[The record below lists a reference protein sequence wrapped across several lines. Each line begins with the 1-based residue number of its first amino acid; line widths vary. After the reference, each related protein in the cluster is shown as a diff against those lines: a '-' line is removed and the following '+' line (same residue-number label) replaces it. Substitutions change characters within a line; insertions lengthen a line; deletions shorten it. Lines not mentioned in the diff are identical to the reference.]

1 MLYPHGTVTTNTY
14 VGLSVYLCYKGTY
27 LPINCLLNFLS
38 SHSAYVRS
46 ILFFRLCLTHSGT
59 IITQSAKP
67 PIRYLPPSLSR
78 SLSFFLSFSFTFFM
92 SMFLSM
98 RVQSLCYH
106 LLDFLKC
113 VTIWRKRIFF
123 WSETTSTN
131 NEMSKWDFGLFL
143 G

>member
-67 PIRYLPPSLSR
+67 PIRCLPPSLSL
-78 SLSFFLSFSFTFFM
+78 SLILSFFLFHFLYVYVSVYASSISMLSFIGFFKM
-92 SMFLSM
+92 CHDLKKTNFFLIGNDVDQQ
-98 RVQSLCYH
+98 R
-106 LLDFLKC
+106 
-113 VTIWRKRIFF
+113 
-123 WSETTSTN
+123 
-131 NEMSKWDFGLFL
+131 NE
-143 G
+143 